1 MHEIVDY
8 TLLFKRTTIT
18 QNAPI
23 TKNNTRIITIIG
35 RRYSIEINDNLHG
48 QKVLLKFT
56 VIVLLKP
63 C

>member
-18 QNAPI
+18 QNAPN

-35 RRYSIEINDNLHG
+35 RRYSIEIKDNLHG
-48 QKVLLKFT
+48 QKVL
-56 VIVLLKP
+56 
-63 C
+63 